1 MSSDVVS
8 QTELI
13 FLYIGESR
21 LIKRI
26 SNDILL
32 VLHED
37 AKSINTIK
45 MKELLQFKIRGRL
58 SYLNNLAMSTVR
70 EEAKY
75 ASALYTQLDS
85 LLAILSL
92 DDKII
97 AIKLITKI
105 CSAYRVS
112 KETKQGTVQISNSSE
127 EMEVG

>member
-32 VLHED
+32 VLHEN

-45 MKELLQFKIRGRL
+45 MKELLQFRIRGRL
-58 SYLNNLAMSTVR
+58 SYLNHLAMSTVR

-92 DDKII
+92 DDKVI

-105 CSAYRVS
+105 CSAYRAS
-112 KETKQGTVQISNSSE
+112 RETVQSTAQTSNNIE
-127 EMEVG
+127 KMEIG

>member
-1 MSSDVVS
+1 MSSNVAS

-37 AKSINTIK
+37 AKSTNTIK

-58 SYLNNLAMSTVR
+58 SYLYHLAMSTIR
-70 EEAKY
+70 EEAMY

-92 DDKII
+92 TDKVI

-105 CSAYRVS
+105 CGAYRAS
-112 KETKQGTVQISNSSE
+112 KEAVQSTVQISNNIE
-127 EMEVG
+127 KMEIG

>member
-1 MSSDVVS
+1 MSSNVAS
-8 QTELI
+8 QAELI

-32 VLHED
+32 ALHED

-58 SYLNNLAMSTVR
+58 SYFNHLAMSTVR
-70 EEAKY
+70 EEARY

-85 LLAILSL
+85 LLAILSS
-92 DDKII
+92 DDKVT

-105 CSAYRVS
+105 CSAYRAS
-112 KETKQGTVQISNSSE
+112 KETVHSTAQISNSSE
-127 EMEVG
+127 KMEIG

>member
-1 MSSDVVS
+1 MISDVVS

-26 SNDILL
+26 SSDILL

-58 SYLNNLAMSTVR
+58 SYLYHLAMSTIR
-70 EEAKY
+70 EEAMY

-92 DDKII
+92 DDKVI

-105 CSAYRVS
+105 CSAYRAS
-112 KETKQGTVQISNSSE
+112 KETVQSTAQISNNLE
-127 EMEVG
+127 KMEVG

>member
-1 MSSDVVS
+1 MSLGVNP

-21 LIKRI
+21 VIKRI

-32 VLHED
+32 VLYED
-37 AKSINTIK
+37 DKSINTIK

-58 SYLNNLAMSTVR
+58 SYLYHLAMSTIR
-70 EEAKY
+70 EEAMY

-92 DDKII
+92 DDKVI

-112 KETKQGTVQISNSSE
+112 KETVQSTAQISNNVE
-127 EMEVG
+127 KMEVG

>member
-1 MSSDVVS
+1 MSLEAVS

-13 FLYIGESR
+13 FLYIGENR
-21 LIKRI
+21 IIKRI

-32 VLHED
+32 VLYED

-58 SYLNNLAMSTVR
+58 SYLYHLAMSTIR
-70 EEAKY
+70 EEAMY

-85 LLAILSL
+85 LLTILSL
-92 DDKII
+92 DDKVI

-105 CSAYRVS
+105 CSAYRAN
-112 KETKQGTVQISNSSE
+112 KETVQSTAQTSNNIE
-127 EMEVG
+127 KMEIG

>member
-1 MSSDVVS
+1 MSLSVAS

-26 SNDILL
+26 SNEILL

-37 AKSINTIK
+37 ERSANTTK
-45 MKELLQFKIRGRL
+45 LKELLQIKIRGRL
-58 SYLNNLAMSTVR
+58 SYLYHLAMSTIR
-70 EEAKY
+70 EEAIY
-75 ASALYTQLDS
+75 ALALYTQLDS

-92 DDKII
+92 TDKAI

-105 CSAYRVS
+105 CGAYRS
-112 KETKQGTVQISNSSE
+112 SNEIAHSTAQASNNIE
-127 EMEVG
+127 KMEIG

>member
-45 MKELLQFKIRGRL
+45 LKELLQFKIRGRL
-58 SYLNNLAMSTVR
+58 SYLNHLTMSTVK

-75 ASALYTQLDS
+75 ALALYTQLDS
-85 LLAILSL
+85 LLAILSS
-92 DDKII
+92 DDKAT

-105 CSAYRVS
+105 CSAYRAS
-112 KETKQGTVQISNSSE
+112 RETVQSTAQTSNNIE
-127 EMEVG
+127 KMEIG